1 MSDLSTK
8 PEITDEEKARILQ
21 DRLKMGFNMIPFN
34 QVIGLKVT
42 DMLPDIIR
50 AEFAM
55 QPQLVGNMFK
65 QILHGGVIATAL
77 DAVGGAMA
85 MSAAYVALKGTAK
98 DERMAR
104 INKLATLDMRIDYL
118 QPGRG
123 QLFHVSATL
132 LRVGKKVC
140 VVRMELHN
148 ENSDLLAAGTATY
161 MY

>member
-1 MSDLSTK
+1 MTEHSTK
-8 PEITDEEKARILQ
+8 PDISDEEKARILKE
-21 DRLKMGFNMIPFN
+21 RLQMGFNMIPFN

-42 DMLPDIIR
+42 EVSLSAIA

-85 MSAAYVALKGTAK
+85 MSAAYAALKGIAK
-98 DERMAR
+98 EERLAR

-123 QLFHVSATL
+123 QLFAVSASL

-140 VVRMELHN
+140 VTRMELHN
-148 ENSDLLAAGTATY
+148 ESGDLLAAGTATY

>member
-1 MSDLSTK
+1 MTEHSTK
-8 PEITDEEKARILQ
+8 PDISDEEKAKILKE
-21 DRLKMGFNMIPFN
+21 RLQMGFNMIPFN

-42 DMLPDIIR
+42 EVSLSAIA

-85 MSAAYVALKGTAK
+85 MSAAYAALKGIAK
-98 DERMAR
+98 EERLAR

-123 QLFHVSATL
+123 QLFAVSASL

-140 VVRMELHN
+140 VTRMELHN
-148 ENSDLLAAGTATY
+148 ESGDLLAAGTATY

>member
-1 MSDLSTK
+1 MSDHHTK
-8 PEITDEEKARILQ
+8 TDISDEEKARILQ

-42 DMLPDIIR
+42 DMLPDVIR

-98 DERMAR
+98 DERLAR

-123 QLFHVSATL
+123 KLFTVTSSL

-148 ENSDLLAAGTATY
+148 DSSELLAAGTATY